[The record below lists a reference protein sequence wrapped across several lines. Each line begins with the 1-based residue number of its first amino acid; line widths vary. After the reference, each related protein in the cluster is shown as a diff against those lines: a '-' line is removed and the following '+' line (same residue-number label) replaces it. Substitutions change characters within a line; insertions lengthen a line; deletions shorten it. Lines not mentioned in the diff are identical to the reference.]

1 MKAETSETPPPP
13 YQYRLPT
20 IKTSYK
26 LLLGRLGPLALSPL
40 PFCWKVLVAF
50 AEGFATGFF
59 NSAAYTQASS
69 TFTFAAMASR
79 LGAEVH
85 DLAPSVGT
93 RGSELDLD
101 PAPGVKVWCLGEVL
115 GPAPGDPEL
124 LSVCNADSHS
134 ARASAEAGPDFP
146 EEAWVPVD
154 TDPGLPE
161 TQIEGTVRTGVSE
174 ETQVSSV

>member
-1 MKAETSETPPPP
+1 MPASSSKDPYLLKVFTESFWPFGCLFPPPFF
-13 YQYRLPT
+13 
-20 IKTSYK
+20 SG
-26 LLLGRLGPLALSPL
+26 LLVVLELGRDA
-40 PFCWKVLVAF
+40 A
-50 AEGFATGFF
+50 GFN
-59 NSAAYTQASS
+59 NSAACTHAPA
-69 TFTFAAMASR
+69 TFTFPAMALR
-79 LGAEVH
+79 LGAEVL

-101 PAPGVKVWCLGEVL
+101 PAPGVKVLCLGEAL

-124 LSVCNADSHS
+124 VSVSNADSHS
-134 ARASAEAGPDFP
+134 TRMSVEAGPDFP

-161 TQIEGTVRTGVSE
+161 TQTEGTVRTGVSE